1 MVYRNYDI
9 VIYGATPC
17 GISSALTAARN
28 GKSTLLIAKND
39 FVGGLMASGLSC
51 TDVRFVHAHGGI
63 FKEFVNRVL
72 QYYETTYGA
81 ESQQVK
87 DCNQGIWFEPHV
99 AEKIFEDMLAKETSL
114 TVLRENILTAV
125 ELSANEIVSLTVRPR
140 ADATEIQVKA
150 LAYIDATYEGDLA
163 ALAKVDFIVGRESRE
178 KFAEPYAG
186 HIFLK
191 NPGLQVLPESTGKG
205 DSRTQA
211 YNFRLT
217 LTNVPENRIPFKI
230 FDGYNRETYKPIA
243 EAANKGLIKGIEDV
257 IRLSPIPNG
266 KFNGNNR
273 PTILSLDLPEVNTDY
288 PDGDEQTRALIIEKY
303 KTYTLGLLYF
313 MQNDEELPGS
323 FLEESKKWGFC
334 KDEFQSTGG
343 LSREL
348 YIREARRIIGLKTFT
363 SHDVF
368 LSPGSE
374 RSPIHEDSIAIAD
387 YQVDSHIVQRQQG
400 NWPQYEG
407 HVYLRPIS
415 KPAQVPFGIMVP
427 QKIKGLLV
435 PGAVSSTHLGFS
447 VLRME
452 PVWMALGQAAAEAA
466 VLLCNKQAADTHN
479 IPIEQVQKNLLE
491 SGQFLTFFFDV
502 GVEDNLWELLNVPF
516 EKAKLDHIST
526 KPLTSVSKGIL
537 FFGCKGF
544 FDSYYSRPL
553 DPLTR
558 YEAALWL
565 FKLSKIQKH
574 KAGNGHAKIKLSDI
588 PVDHVLS
595 EPVNCMINSGVMQP
609 WLNTDDGF
617 YGAAAVSKSSALEIV
632 VNYHKAFCKWPDDK
646 KTPFNTL
653 KENNLL
659 SDGWLTGP
667 ENLGFY
673 VTREEFLD
681 LLYNCYF
688 NNL

>member
-1 MVYRNYDI
+1 
-9 VIYGATPC
+9 
-17 GISSALTAARN
+17 
-28 GKSTLLIAKND
+28 
-39 FVGGLMASGLSC
+39 
-51 TDVRFVHAHGGI
+51 
-63 FKEFVNRVL
+63 
-72 QYYETTYGA
+72 
-81 ESQQVK
+81 
-87 DCNQGIWFEPHV
+87 
-99 AEKIFEDMLAKETSL
+99 MLAKETGLTILRDNSL
-114 TVLRENILTAV
+114 TKV
-125 ELSANEIVSLTVRPR
+125 ELSEDEIASLTVRSK
-140 ADATEIQVKA
+140 ADDAEIQIKA
-150 LAYIDATYEGDLA
+150 LVYIDATYEGDLA
-163 ALAKVDFIVGRESRE
+163 ALAKVDFIIGRESRK

-191 NPGLQVLPESTGKG
+191 NPGLQVLPESTGEG

-217 LTNVPENRIPFKI
+217 LTNVPENRIPFKL
-230 FDGYNRETYKPIA
+230 FDGYNREIYKPIA
-243 EAANKGLIKGIEDV
+243 EAANKGLINGIEDV

-273 PTILSLDLPEVNTDY
+273 PTIISLDLPEVNTNY

-303 KTYTLGLLYF
+303 KSYTLGLLYF
-313 MQNDEELPGS
+313 MQNDEELPDS
-323 FLEESKKWGFC
+323 FLEESRKWGFC
-334 KDEFQSTGG
+334 KDEFQSTEG

-368 LSPGSE
+368 LSPGME

-452 PVWMALGQAAAEAA
+452 PVWMALGQAAAVAA
-466 VLLCNKQAADTHN
+466 ILLSNKQAADTHS
-479 IPIEQVQKNLLE
+479 IPIEQVQKKLLE

-526 KPLTSVSKGIL
+526 KPLISVSKGIL

-544 FDSYYSRPL
+544 FDSYYARPL

-574 KAGNGHAKIKLSDI
+574 NAETGHAKTKLSDI
-588 PVDHVLS
+588 PDDHVLS
-595 EPVNCMINSGVMQP
+595 EPVNCMVNAGIMQP
-609 WLNTDDGF
+609 WLDTDGF
-617 YGAAAVSKSSALEIV
+617 YGAAAVSKNSALEMV
-632 VNYHKAFCKWPDDK
+632 GNYHKVFYKWPDHQSM
-646 KTPFNTL
+646 PFNSL
-653 KENNLL
+653 KDNRLL
-659 SDGWLTGP
+659 LTNPLDSGI
-667 ENLGFY
+667 Y
-673 VTREEFLD
+673 ITREEFLD

-688 NNL
+688 NL